1 MKLTENQK
9 ENIHQHLVEW
19 NELKDIQLI
28 EELTDH
34 YIMSIESKLDEGKA
48 FEDAKKEIYMS
59 FDGMW
64 GIKKMEEKR
73 QSDHNDRVYKIF
85 KNTFLSYFNS
95 PKMLIFVVLGALSMF
110 LSNNNLIAFG
120 KYSSLM
126 LFSVLTAYGVF
137 INIKKIKHVK
147 KNYFVIQLINIP
159 LVIVMLTNLFSPI
172 KDMFINPLMLVFIW
186 FVMLFYYI
194 VALETI
200 FNYYKKY
207 KFSLR

>member
-19 NELKDIQLI
+19 NELKDEELI
-28 EELTDH
+28 EELNDH
-34 YIMSIESKLDEGKA
+34 YVTCIESKLDEGKA

-59 FDGMW
+59 FGGMW

-73 QSDHNDRVYKIF
+73 QSDRNDKVYKIF
-85 KNTFLSYFNS
+85 KSTFLSYFNS
-95 PKMLIFVVLGALSMF
+95 PKMFIFIVLGGLSMF
-110 LSNNNLIAFG
+110 LTNNNLIALG
-120 KYSSLM
+120 KFANLILLVVILVYS
-126 LFSVLTAYGVF
+126 FF
-137 INIKKIKHVK
+137 INVKKIKDYK
-147 KNYFVIQLINIP
+147 KNYFVTQLINIP
-159 LVIVMLTNLFSPI
+159 FAILMISNLFAPI
-172 KDMFINPLMLVFIW
+172 KDMNINPLIVIFVW

-207 KFSLR
+207 KFSFR

>member
-34 YIMSIESKLDEGKA
+34 YITSIESKLDEGKA

-59 FDGMW
+59 FGGMW

-73 QSDHNDRVYKIF
+73 QSEHNNRVYKIF
-85 KNTFLSYFNS
+85 KSTFLSYFNS
-95 PKMLIFVVLGALSMF
+95 PKMLIFIVLGALSIF
-110 LSNNNLIAFG
+110 LTNNHFVAFG
-120 KYSSLM
+120 KFTAVM
-126 LFSVLTAYGVF
+126 LFGVMLVYMVF

-147 KNYFVIQLINIP
+147 KNLFVTQLINIP
-159 LVIVMLTNLFSPI
+159 FAILMISNLFSPI
-172 KDMFINPLMLVFIW
+172 KDLFINPLLLVFIW

-194 VALETI
+194 VAFETI
-200 FNYYKKY
+200 FSYYKKY